1 MRSLSEIDTI
11 SKRASKAKG
20 FSWGVAEEIGKCI
33 KQLELFGLPGIKNLN
48 QYLKIY
54 DQNKFQKIKLISKL
68 NISENKFHC
77 PISSGIGFLD
87 QIKSLEKLKSLEFN
101 KIAYPILFLSFASR
115 ASEVLGKKILVK
127 LDEKEFIL
135 NFNQSIFGNYS
146 KNEIWENANSVSINF
161 LDNNNSFSEDEWKE
175 MTKFANE
182 TFVEESDELK
192 EKSAGAGLTDND
204 SRR

>member
-20 FSWGVAEEIGKCI
+20 FSWGVAEEIGKCV

-54 DQNKFQKIKLISKL
+54 DQNKFQKIKLVSKS

-175 MTKFANE
+175 KTKFANE

-204 SRR
+204 

>member
-11 SKRASKAKG
+11 SKRASRAKG
-20 FSWGVAEEIGKCI
+20 FSWGVSEEIGKCV

-146 KNEIWENANSVSINF
+146 KNEIWENANSVLINF

-204 SRR
+204 

>member
-54 DQNKFQKIKLISKL
+54 DQNKFQQIKLISKS
-68 NISENKFHC
+68 NISENKFYC

-135 NFNQSIFGNYS
+135 NFNQSIIGNYS
-146 KNEIWENANSVSINF
+146 KNEIWENANSILINF

-204 SRR
+204 

>member
-54 DQNKFQKIKLISKL
+54 DQNKFQQIKLITKS
-68 NISENKFHC
+68 NISENKFYC

-87 QIKSLEKLKSLEFN
+87 QIKSLEKLNSVKFN

-115 ASEVLGKKILVK
+115 ASEVLGKKILLK

-135 NFNQSIFGNYS
+135 NFNQSIIGNYS
-146 KNEIWENANSVSINF
+146 KNEIWENANSVLINF
-161 LDNNNSFSEDEWKE
+161 LDNNNSFSEEEWKE
-175 MTKFANE
+175 ITKFANE

-204 SRR
+204 

>member
-20 FSWGVAEEIGKCI
+20 FSWGVAEEIGKCV

-161 LDNNNSFSEDEWKE
+161 LDNNNSFSEEEWKE

-204 SRR
+204 

>member
-146 KNEIWENANSVSINF
+146 KNEIWENANSVLINF
-161 LDNNNSFSEDEWKE
+161 LDNNNSFSEEEWKE

-204 SRR
+204 

>member
-20 FSWGVAEEIGKCI
+20 FSWGVAEEIGKCV

-77 PISSGIGFLD
+77 PISSGISFLD

-115 ASEVLGKKILVK
+115 ASEVLGKRILVK
-127 LDEKEFIL
+127 LDGKEFIL

-204 SRR
+204 

>member
-11 SKRASKAKG
+11 SKRALRAKG
-20 FSWGVAEEIGKCI
+20 FSWGIAEEIGKSV
-33 KQLELFGLPGIKNLN
+33 KQLELFGLPGLKNLN

-54 DQNKFQKIKLISKL
+54 EQNKFQQIKIISKT
-68 NISENKFHC
+68 NICQNKFHC
-77 PISSGIGFLD
+77 PISAGIGFLD
-87 QIKSLEKLKSLEFN
+87 QIKSLEKLNLVEFN
-101 KIAYPILFLSFASR
+101 KIAYPILFLSFVSR
-115 ASEVLGKKILVK
+115 ASEVLGKKILIK
-127 LDEKEFIL
+127 MDEKEFIL

-146 KNEIWENANSVSINF
+146 KNEIWENANTVLINF
-161 LDNNNSFSEDEWKE
+161 LENNNSFSEDEWKE

-204 SRR
+204 

>member
-11 SKRASKAKG
+11 SKRASRAKG
-20 FSWGVAEEIGKCI
+20 FSWGVAEEIGKCV

-54 DQNKFQKIKLISKL
+54 DQNKFQKIKLVSKS

-87 QIKSLEKLKSLEFN
+87 QIKSLEKLKSVEFN

-146 KNEIWENANSVSINF
+146 KNEIWENANSVLINF
-161 LDNNNSFSEDEWKE
+161 LDNNNSFSEEEWKE

-204 SRR
+204 

>member
-11 SKRASKAKG
+11 SKRASRAKG
-20 FSWGVAEEIGKCI
+20 FSWGVSEEIGKCV

-54 DQNKFQKIKLISKL
+54 DQNKFQKIKLISKS
-68 NISENKFHC
+68 NISENKIHC

-115 ASEVLGKKILVK
+115 ASEVLGKKILLK

-135 NFNQSIFGNYS
+135 NFNQSIIGNYS
-146 KNEIWENANSVSINF
+146 KNEIWENANSILINF
-161 LDNNNSFSEDEWKE
+161 LDNNNSFSEEEWKE

-204 SRR
+204 

>member
-20 FSWGVAEEIGKCI
+20 FSWGVAEEIGKCV

-77 PISSGIGFLD
+77 PISSGISFLD
-87 QIKSLEKLKSLEFN
+87 QIKSLENFKIIKFK
-101 KIAYPILFLSFASR
+101 KIAYPVIFLSFLSR
-115 ASEVLGKKILVK
+115 ASEISGKKIHVRF
-127 LDEKEFIL
+127 D
-135 NFNQSIFGNYS
+135 Q
-146 KNEIWENANSVSINF
+146 NEILLNLNVNICSSF
-161 LDNNNSFSEDEWKE
+161 LNQEIPEL
-175 MTKFANE
+175 ANE
-182 TFVEESDELK
+182 IEIKFIDNEDNFTESEWNSLYKLAEDTFVEESDSLK
-192 EKSAGAGLTDND
+192 QGAAGAGLTDND
-204 SRR
+204 

>member
-11 SKRASKAKG
+11 SKRASRAKG
-20 FSWGVAEEIGKCI
+20 FSWGVSEEIGKCV

-54 DQNKFQKIKLISKL
+54 DQNKFQQIKLISKS

-77 PISSGIGFLD
+77 PISTGIGFLD

-146 KNEIWENANSVSINF
+146 KNEIWENANSVLINF
-161 LDNNNSFSEDEWKE
+161 LDNNNSFSEEEWKE

-204 SRR
+204 

>member
-20 FSWGVAEEIGKCI
+20 FSWGVAEEIGKCV

-77 PISSGIGFLD
+77 PISSGISFLD
-87 QIKSLEKLKSLEFN
+87 QIKSLEKLKSVEFN

-204 SRR
+204 

>member
-20 FSWGVAEEIGKCI
+20 FSWGVAEEIGKCV

-87 QIKSLEKLKSLEFN
+87 QIKSLEKLKSVEFN

-204 SRR
+204 

>member
-11 SKRASKAKG
+11 SKRALRAKG
-20 FSWGVAEEIGKCI
+20 FSWGTSEEIGKSI
-33 KQLELFGLPGIKNLN
+33 KQLELFGLPGLKNLN

-54 DQNKFQKIKLISKL
+54 NQNKFQQIKLISKT
-68 NISENKFHC
+68 NISKNKFHC

-87 QIKSLEKLKSLEFN
+87 QIKSLEKLNLVEFN
-101 KIAYPILFLSFASR
+101 KIAYPILFLSFVSR
-115 ASEVLGKKILVK
+115 ASEVLGKKILIK
-127 LDEKEFIL
+127 MDEKEFIL

-146 KNEIWENANSVSINF
+146 KNEIWENADTILINF
-161 LDNNNSFSEDEWKE
+161 LDNNNSFSEEEWQE

-182 TFVEESDELK
+182 TFVDESDELK

-204 SRR
+204 